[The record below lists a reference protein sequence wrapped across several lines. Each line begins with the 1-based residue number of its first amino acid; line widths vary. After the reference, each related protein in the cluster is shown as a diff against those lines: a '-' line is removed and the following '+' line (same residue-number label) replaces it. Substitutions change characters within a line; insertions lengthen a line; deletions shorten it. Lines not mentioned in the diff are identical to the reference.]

1 MHASEICSETFA
13 EFKSDLM
20 ELAMTKGKKV
30 MLLIR
35 DAEIQM
41 DFQEGVDLA
50 SMYASLEDVASNP
63 CFECAAVVSLAHCK
77 QHEKDEITKYKISP
91 QLSLRSSHA
100 EMLVPNLYFNKKQ

>member
-1 MHASEICSETFA
+1 
-13 EFKSDLM
+13 
-20 ELAMTKGKKV
+20 

-50 SMYASLEDVASNP
+50 SMYASLEDVTSNP
-63 CFECAAVVSLAHCK
+63 CFECAAMVSLAHSK

-91 QLSLRSSHA
+91 QLSLHSSHA
-100 EMLVPNLYFNKKQ
+100 EMLVPNLYFNKKQQHRYP